1 MKQAIATVPL
11 FDLRRGTFCDAS
23 LFQGVDLD
31 TLRSIEADWTPIF
44 DAAAPE
50 NPPEDA
56 HWEWAAKALQ
66 ALRNP
71 LSYELFGVEA
81 DARTQGMMLV
91 LKGGLKCFS
100 RHPEH
105 PRAPLVYVD
114 FLATAPWNRPGLTAT
129 PTYKGVGR
137 LLFMTAV
144 SLSIEEEFA
153 GRVGLHSLPGAEAFY
168 RNQLNMT
175 DMGKDD
181 AYQNLRYFELSTT
194 QARQL
199 IAAQP

>member
-1 MKQAIATVPL
+1 VKQAVAIVPL
-11 FDLRRGTFCDAS
+11 FDLRSNTFRDAS

-31 TLRSIEADWTPIF
+31 TLQSIETDWTPLF

-50 NPPEDA
+50 NRPEDA

-66 ALRNP
+66 ALQNP
-71 LSYELFGVEA
+71 LNYELFGIEA

-91 LKGGLKCFS
+91 LKGGPKCFS

-105 PRAPLVYVD
+105 PRAPLVYLD
-114 FLATAPWNRPGLTAT
+114 FLATAPWNRPSMTAK
-129 PTYKGVGR
+129 PVYKGIGR
-137 LLFMTAV
+137 VLFMAAV

-181 AYQNLRYFELSTT
+181 AYQNLRYFELSST

-199 IAAQP
+199 ISARP

>member
-1 MKQAIATVPL
+1 MRQTIATVPL
-11 FDLRRGTFCDAS
+11 LDLGSGSFRDAT
-23 LFQGVDLD
+23 LFQGVDVD
-31 TLRSIEADWTPIF
+31 VLRSIEADWTPLF
-44 DAAAPE
+44 DAAAASE
-50 NPPEDA
+50 NRPEDA
-56 HWEWAAKALQ
+56 HWQWATKALQ
-66 ALRNP
+66 ALQNP
-71 LSYELFGVEA
+71 LSYELFGIEV

-91 LKGGLKCFS
+91 LKGGPKCFS

-105 PRAPLVYVD
+105 LRAPLVYLD
-114 FLATAPWNRPGLTAT
+114 FLATAPWNRPGMTAK
-129 PTYKGVGR
+129 PAYKGIGR

-181 AYQNLRYFELSTT
+181 AYQNLRYFELSAT

-199 IAAQP
+199 ISV

>member
-1 MKQAIATVPL
+1 MKQTVATVPL
-11 FDLRRGTFCDAS
+11 LDLRRNAFCDAS
-23 LFQGVDLD
+23 LFQGIDID
-31 TLRSIEADWTPIF
+31 NLRSIEADWTPFF
-44 DAAAPE
+44 DAAVPE
-50 NPPEDA
+50 NRPEDA
-56 HWEWAAKALQ
+56 HWKWAAKALQ

-71 LSYELFGVEA
+71 LSYELFGVES

-91 LKGGLKCFS
+91 LKGGPKCFS

-137 LLFMTAV
+137 VLFMAAV

-175 DMGKDD
+175 DMGRDD
-181 AYQNLRYFELSTT
+181 TYQNLRYFELSTT

-199 IAAQP
+199 IGARP

>member
-1 MKQAIATVPL
+1 MKQTIATVPL
-11 FDLRRGTFCDAS
+11 FDLGSRTFRDAS
-23 LFQGVDLD
+23 LFQGIDLD
-31 TLRSIEADWTPIF
+31 TLKGIEADWAPMF
-44 DAAAPE
+44 DTAVSE
-50 NPPEDA
+50 NRPEDA
-56 HWEWAAKALQ
+56 HWEWAAKALK
-66 ALRNP
+66 ALQNP
-71 LSYELFGVEA
+71 LNYELFGIEA

-91 LKGGLKCFS
+91 VKGGPKCFS

-114 FLATAPWNRPGLTAT
+114 FLATAPWNRPSLMAT

-137 LLFMTAV
+137 VLFMAAV
-144 SLSIEEEFA
+144 SLSIEEEFS

-168 RNQLNMT
+168 SNRLNMT

-181 AYQNLRYFELSTT
+181 AYQNLRYFELSVT

-199 IAAQP
+199 TSIRP

>member
-1 MKQAIATVPL
+1 VKQTIATVPL
-11 FDLRRGTFCDAS
+11 FDLVRGAYCHAS
-23 LFQGVDLD
+23 LFQGVDPD
-31 TLRSIEADWTPIF
+31 ILRSIEADWTPVF
-44 DAAAPE
+44 GAAAPE
-50 NPPEDA
+50 NQPEDA

-66 ALRNP
+66 AQGNP

-91 LKGGLKCFS
+91 LKGGPKCFS

-129 PTYKGVGR
+129 PTYKGVGKV
-137 LLFMTAV
+137 LFMTAV
-144 SLSIEEEFA
+144 SLSIEEELA

-175 DMGKDD
+175 DMGGDD
-181 AYQNLRYFELSTT
+181 TYQNLRYFELSAT

-199 IAAQP
+199 IAAGP